1 MKNYKFY
8 LSDIDADTSLKNA
21 SSIAVDGEFSGL
33 DPKTDKLQ
41 LIQLCDGSDF
51 VHLIKFEKNYNAP
64 NLKEILENNK
74 IKKIF
79 HFGRADLGFLKQH
92 LDIDVANI
100 FDTKI
105 ASKIGRKFTSKHG
118 LSDLCRDLL
127 NINLSK
133 EYRTSDW
140 GKKIEEYKE
149 EQIIYACK
157 DVLYLHE
164 IKEELEKILNR
175 EKKIKL
181 AEECFKFLETRTAL
195 DLVGL
200 TGDIFEH

>member
-8 LSDIDADTSLKNA
+8 LSDLDAKTSLKNA

-33 DPKTDKLQ
+33 DPKTDKLH
-41 LIQLCDGSDF
+41 LLQLCDGTNF
-51 VHLIKFEKNYNAP
+51 VHLIKFEGNYNAP
-64 NLKEILENNK
+64 NLKEVLENSK

-92 LDIDVANI
+92 LDINVKNI

-105 ASKIGRKFTSKHG
+105 ASKICRKFSPNHG
-118 LSDLCRDLL
+118 LKDLCRDLL
-127 NINLSK
+127 NISLSK
-133 EYRTSDW
+133 EYQTSDW

-149 EQIIYACK
+149 EQIVYACN
-157 DVLYLHE
+157 DVLYLHK
-164 IKEELEKILNR
+164 IKNELEIILNR
-175 EKKIKL
+175 ENRLGL
-181 AEECFKFLETRTAL
+181 AEKCFEFLETRTNL

-200 TGDIFEH
+200 NKDIFEH

>member
-8 LSDIDADTSLKNA
+8 LSDLDAKTSSKNA

-33 DPKTDKLQ
+33 DPKTDKLH

-51 VHLIKFEKNYNAP
+51 VHLIKFEGNYNAP

-92 LDIDVANI
+92 LGINVQNI

-105 ASKIGRKFTSKHG
+105 ASKISRKFSPNHG
-118 LSDLCRDLL
+118 LKDLCRDLL

-133 EYRTSDW
+133 EYQTSDW
-140 GKKIEEYKE
+140 GKGIEEYKE
-149 EQIIYACK
+149 EQISYACS
-157 DVLYLHE
+157 DVLYLHK
-164 IKEELEKILNR
+164 IKEELVKILNR
-175 EKKIKL
+175 ENKLQL
-181 AEECFKFLETRTAL
+181 AENCFKFLETRTDL
-195 DLVGL
+195 DLAGL
-200 TGDIFEH
+200 NHDIFEH